1 MTDVAAAARRTF
13 SSLKIRN
20 FRLYFTGQLISVS
33 GTWMQGVAQAWLV
46 LQLTGSGTALGITGA
61 LQTLPVLLLA
71 PLGGVIA
78 DRFDKRRLLFATQS
92 TASVL
97 ALLLGVLVIGGV
109 VQLWMVYVLAFGFG
123 MVVAVD
129 NPTRQTFTLEM
140 VGPDDLTNAVS
151 LNSVMVNLGRVIG
164 PAMAGILIA
173 VVGLGPCFVLNGA
186 SYLGVIIAL
195 ALMHTRELH
204 RTGNRARGRGKLMEG
219 FRYVRAHSDLWIPLA
234 MMAVIGMLT
243 YEFRVTLPLMAKF
256 SFGGDAGTYA
266 LMTTFMGL
274 GAVVGGLSVAGSG
287 KRGIGPLS
295 FWAMALGA
303 TTLIA
308 SVAPNLILE
317 LVALLLVGVA
327 SISFI
332 ALGNATLQL
341 TAAPEMRGRVMGLWT
356 VAFLGSTPIGGPIV
370 GWLGEHIDPRVGLG
384 TGAVAA
390 LVCGAVVWWVAG
402 RWSRSSSDVGRP

>member
-13 SSLKIRN
+13 SSLRIRN

-33 GTWMQGVAQAWLV
+33 GTWMQSVAQAWLV

-78 DRFDKRRLLFATQS
+78 DRYDKRRLLFVTQS
-92 TASVL
+92 TAAAL
-97 ALLLGVLVIGGV
+97 AVLLGVLVISDV
-109 VQLWMVYVLAFGFG
+109 VQLWMVYALAFGFG

-151 LNSVMVNLGRVIG
+151 LNSVIVNLGRVIG
-164 PAMAGILIA
+164 PAVAAILIA

-186 SYLGVIIAL
+186 SYLAVIIAL
-195 ALMHTRELH
+195 ALMHTRELQ
-204 RTGNRARGRGKLMEG
+204 RSGDRARGRGKLIEG
-219 FRYVRAHSDLWIPLA
+219 FRYVRSHPQLWIPLA
-234 MMAVIGMLT
+234 MMATIGMLT
-243 YEFRVTLPLMAKF
+243 YEFRVTLPLIAKF

-266 LMTTFMGL
+266 LMTTSMGL
-274 GAVVGGLSVAGSG
+274 GAVTGGLGVAGRG
-287 KRGIGPLS
+287 KHGLAPLS
-295 FWAMALGA
+295 FWAMALGV
-303 TTLIA
+303 TTLGA
-308 SVAPNLILE
+308 TVAPSFVLE
-317 LVALLLVGVA
+317 LAALFLVGVA

-341 TAAPEMRGRVMGLWT
+341 TASPEMRGRVMGLWT

-390 LVCGAVVWWVAG
+390 LACGTVVWWVAK
-402 RWSRSSSDVGRP
+402 RWSRSTEVGRP

>member
-274 GAVVGGLSVAGSG
+274 GAVVGARRHHPDRLRGPQPDPRAGG
-287 KRGIGPLS
+287 
-295 FWAMALGA
+295 
-303 TTLIA
+303 
-308 SVAPNLILE
+308 
-317 LVALLLVGVA
+317 
-327 SISFI
+327 
-332 ALGNATLQL
+332 
-341 TAAPEMRGRVMGLWT
+341 AAPGRG
-356 VAFLGSTPIGGPIV
+356 
-370 GWLGEHIDPRVGLG
+370 GEHLVHRSRQRHAAAHRGTRDARSGHGVVDGRLPRFHPYRRANRRLARGAHRPPGRARDRRRRRPRVWSGG
-384 TGAVAA
+384 
-390 LVCGAVVWWVAG
+390 VVG
-402 RWSRSSSDVGRP
+402 GGSRSSSDVGRP

>member
-13 SSLKIRN
+13 SSLRIRN

-33 GTWMQGVAQAWLV
+33 GTWMQSVAQAWLV

-71 PLGGVIA
+71 PLGGVVA
-78 DRFDKRRLLFATQS
+78 DRYDKRRLLFVTQS
-92 TASVL
+92 TAAVL
-97 ALLLGVLVIGGV
+97 AVLLGVLVISDV
-109 VQLWMVYVLAFGFG
+109 VQLWMVYALAFGFG
-123 MVVAVD
+123 LVVAVD

-151 LNSVMVNLGRVIG
+151 LNSVIVNLGRVIG
-164 PAMAGILIA
+164 PAVAAILIA

-186 SYLGVIIAL
+186 SYLAVIIAL
-195 ALMHTRELH
+195 ALMHTRELQ
-204 RTGNRARGRGKLMEG
+204 RSGDRARGRGKLIEG
-219 FRYVRAHSDLWIPLA
+219 FRYVRSHPQLWIPLA
-234 MMAVIGMLT
+234 MMATIGMLT
-243 YEFRVTLPLMAKF
+243 YEFRVTLPLIAKF

-266 LMTTFMGL
+266 LMTTSMGL
-274 GAVVGGLSVAGSG
+274 GAVVGGLGVANRG
-287 KRGIGPLS
+287 KHGLVPLS
-295 FWAMALGA
+295 FWAMALGV
-303 TTLIA
+303 TTLGA
-308 SVAPNLILE
+308 TVAPSFVLE
-317 LVALLLVGVA
+317 LAALFLVGVA

-341 TAAPEMRGRVMGLWT
+341 TASPEMRGRVMGLWT

-390 LVCGAVVWWVAG
+390 LVCGTVVWWVAK
-402 RWSRSSSDVGRP
+402 RWSRSTEVGRP